1 MSSDLSTSEK
11 NDLDL
16 LSYYEGV
23 EFTRTAET
31 TAYKYK
37 CKFNIEKVYN
47 SLQTNIFQ
55 VRMQLKLSLIDT
67 RST

>member
-1 MSSDLSTSEK
+1 MRDELRFVNIRK

-23 EFTRTAET
+23 EFTRTADT
-31 TAYKYK
+31 TAYYKYK
-37 CKFNIEKVYN
+37 YKFNIEKVYN

-55 VRMQLKLSLIDT
+55 VCNS
-67 RST
+67 SFH